1 MIDRRRAV
9 CRAHRE
15 QLALFAT
22 GRDPQAITPAALDHL
37 DQCRRCREETEEL
50 ALLTIALER
59 LGTDAAEAAAAVAG
73 AGGSE
78 DPSWNRL
85 RARIRRPQQAWR
97 WRSQLG
103 GLLLSGGLVAAVV
116 GPVSA
121 GPSHLGP
128 AEEPGVDAARAA
140 TSRVVDRRMES
151 AWLRANVVAR
161 KETPIVVT
169 FTRRYDPTIYG
180 EQIHRNAV
188 AEAPDAPAIVAN

>member
-1 MIDRRRAV
+1 MIDRRRHV
-9 CRAHRE
+9 CRVHRE

-22 GRDPQAITPAALDHL
+22 GRDPQVITAAALEHL
-37 DQCRRCREETEEL
+37 DRCRRCREETEEL

-59 LGTDAAEAAAAVAG
+59 LGTDAAEATAVATRPS
-73 AGGSE
+73 GGD

-103 GLLLSGGLVAAVV
+103 GLLLSGGLVAAFI

-128 AEEPGVDAARAA
+128 AEEPGVDAVQAA

-151 AWLRANVVAR
+151 AWLRANAVAR

-169 FTRRYDPTIYG
+169 FNRPYDPTIYG
-180 EQIHRNAV
+180 EQIRRTTTGET
-188 AEAPDAPAIVAN
+188 AEAPAIVAN

>member
-1 MIDRRRAV
+1 MIDRRRHV
-9 CRAHRE
+9 CGAHRE

-22 GRDPQAITPAALDHL
+22 GRDPQAISPAALEHL
-37 DQCRRCREETEEL
+37 DRCRRCREETEEL

-59 LGTDAAEAAAAVAG
+59 LGTDAAEAAAAASRST
-73 AGGSE
+73 GGD

-97 WRSQLG
+97 WRGQLG
-103 GLLLSGGLVAAVV
+103 GLLLSGGLVAAII

-128 AEEPGVDAARAA
+128 AEEPGVDAAKAA

-169 FTRRYDPTIYG
+169 ITRQYDPTIYG
-180 EQIHRNAV
+180 EQIRRTSAAPTAEVPAV
-188 AEAPDAPAIVAN
+188 VAN

>member
-1 MIDRRRAV
+1 VIERRRPV
-9 CRAHRE
+9 CSAHRE

-37 DQCRRCREETEEL
+37 DRCRRCREETEEL

-59 LGTDAAEAAAAVAG
+59 LGTDAAEAAAAAAR
-73 AGGSE
+73 AGGGD

-97 WRSQLG
+97 WRTQLG
-103 GLLLSGGLVAAVV
+103 GLLLSGGLVAAVI

-161 KETPIVVT
+161 KETPIVVS
-169 FTRRYDPTIYG
+169 FTPAYDPSIYG
-180 EQIHRNAV
+180 EQIHRTAV
-188 AEAPDAPAIVAN
+188 VETAEAPAIIAN